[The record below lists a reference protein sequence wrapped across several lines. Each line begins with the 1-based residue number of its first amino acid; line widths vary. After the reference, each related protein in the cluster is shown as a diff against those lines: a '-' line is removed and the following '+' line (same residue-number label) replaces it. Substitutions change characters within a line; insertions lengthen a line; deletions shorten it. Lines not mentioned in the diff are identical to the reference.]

1 MGLLKISQA
10 IIHDPAQ
17 GINCSVGDLW
27 IKDGVMCPPPTD
39 LTVVPDRVL
48 DARGLVAMAGGV
60 DMHCHIAG
68 PKVNLARKLRPEDK
82 RAALPI
88 RRTTKTRSGTV
99 GSVPSSFAT
108 GYLYAGMGYTTAI
121 DAAIPPLSARHA
133 LQEFQDIPILD
144 KGFLILLGN
153 NHYALR
159 QIAQGEAG
167 RLKDFAAW
175 ILKASGAFGIKL
187 VNPGGIENWKSG
199 IRSMT
204 DLDTT
209 VAHFGCTA
217 RQIITSLAQTVMDL
231 GLPHAAH
238 IHCNN
243 LGIPGNFATTLATM
257 QALEGRRAH
266 FTHIQ
271 FHSYGGHPD
280 DQSLFCSETAR
291 LADYF
296 NRNKNLTT
304 DVGQVLFG
312 ETTSMTGDGPVGYYL
327 SKITGRKW
335 ANSDTEMEAGCGI
348 VPITYKE
355 KSFVHALQWAIG
367 LEWYLLVDDPWRIA
381 MSTDHP
387 NGASFL
393 AYPEIIAQLMSKN
406 YRDEILARVHPKV
419 AEKSCLRELDRE
431 YTLNEIAIITRAAP
445 ARMLG
450 LAHKGHLSPGADGD
464 VVLYQPDHDR
474 RRMFEFPRYVVKS
487 GVVVVD
493 NAEIR
498 QTPAGQLFHVAPG
511 YDHAALPDIRKWFD
525 SFYTIGFDNYPVDE
539 SYFGQH
545 SQVGC
550 RGSLES

>member
-17 GINCSVGDLW
+17 GINGSVGDLW

-88 RRTTKTRSGTV
+88 RRTTSTRSGTV
-99 GSVPSSFAT
+99 GSVPSTFAT

-335 ANSDTEMEAGCGI
+335 ANSDTEMEAG
-348 VPITYKE
+348 P
-355 KSFVHALQWAIG
+355 SW
-367 LEWYLLVDDPWRIA
+367 
-381 MSTDHP
+381 
-387 NGASFL
+387 
-393 AYPEIIAQLMSKN
+393 
-406 YRDEILARVHPKV
+406 
-419 AEKSCLRELDRE
+419 
-431 YTLNEIAIITRAAP
+431 
-445 ARMLG
+445 
-450 LAHKGHLSPGADGD
+450 
-464 VVLYQPDHDR
+464 
-474 RRMFEFPRYVVKS
+474 
-487 GVVVVD
+487 
-493 NAEIR
+493 
-498 QTPAGQLFHVAPG
+498 
-511 YDHAALPDIRKWFD
+511 
-525 SFYTIGFDNYPVDE
+525 
-539 SYFGQH
+539 
-545 SQVGC
+545 
-550 RGSLES
+550 